1 MLWLALIGCPPAPQ
15 RDVLPG
21 LCDTASLAVRADGFI
36 LSGADCGRLDLE
48 ATVVGDGDLTLSLDL
63 VAGTVVP
70 TIHSEAGG
78 TFRAL
83 VFRGDVDLPGDG
95 PVRVW
100 RQGYQSWA
108 WSGVVEASM
117 PELDIDGL
125 PLADGDGDAMS
136 LAQETPYTS
145 WWAGLV
151 GRPGGMS
158 ALLGVLGSTHTKF
171 YTAFSEDRA
180 WAVYGGRGEAIEI
193 PAGGTLALDPLIAV
207 TGADPGLL
215 YATWADAVAAR
226 NPPRPLP
233 DVPPTGWATWSTYY
247 SGVSEQDVR
256 DNLPL
261 AMDLGLDV
269 FQLDDGWQVR
279 WGDWT
284 ADTDFPSGMGPLA
297 ADITAAGLRPG
308 LWMAPFY
315 VSRDSATYAAHDDW
329 WVRDLDGDEIRF
341 TNVGSGDYAI
351 LDVTQPD
358 AAAFL
363 RDAIAGRVA
372 EGYTYLKLD
381 FLYAGAQE
389 GLRAEPITGMEAYHR
404 GLEILRD
411 AAGEDTYILACG
423 APLLP
428 SVGFA
433 EGFRTGAD
441 IAFELS
447 PDADPAFVRWQA
459 RQTAA
464 RSFTNGRW
472 WWSDADQ
479 ILVRGLTDPTGA
491 VAANAAS
498 GGTWQLGDALAE
510 VDAEVLFAPGAV
522 ATRGSSARPVDPLS
536 YPSGFDASPLA
547 EKISPNDQV
556 PPVWLLDHHVVLLN
570 LGDAPITVDAP
581 PGQELFSGGYSA
593 GPQTRTLAPGAGEI
607 WALAGGSP

>member
-1 MLWLALIGCPPAPQ
+1 MTLLLALLACPPAPE
-15 RDVLPG
+15 REALPG
-21 LCDTASLAVRADGFI
+21 VCESASLAVRSDGFI
-36 LSGADCGRLDLE
+36 LSGVDCARLELTAD
-48 ATVVGDGDLTLSLDL
+48 VVGEGDLTVTLDL
-63 VAGTVVP
+63 SDGTVVP
-70 TIHSEAGG
+70 TVRSEAGA

-83 VFRGDVDLPGDG
+83 VLRGDLELPGDG

-108 WSGVVEASM
+108 WSGVVEVSEPVLDVDRL
-117 PELDIDGL
+117 PEAG
-125 PLADGDGDAMS
+125 GDGDAMS
-136 LAQETPYTS
+136 LVQETPYTS

-151 GRPGGMS
+151 GRPRGMS

-171 YTAFSEDRA
+171 YTAFSEDEV
-180 WAVYGGRGEAIEI
+180 WAVYGGRGEVIEL
-193 PAGGTLALDPLIAV
+193 PPGGALELDPLFAV

-215 YATWADAVAAR
+215 YARWADAVAER

-233 DVPPTGWATWSTYY
+233 AVPPTGWATWSTYY

-261 AMDLGLDV
+261 AVDLGLEV

-284 ADTDFPSGMGPLA
+284 ADADFPSGMGPLA
-297 ADITAAGLRPG
+297 DDISAAGLRPG

-315 VSRDSATYAAHDDW
+315 VSRDSDTYAAHADW
-329 WVRDLDGDEIRF
+329 WVRKPDGDEIRF
-341 TNVGSGDYAI
+341 TNVSSGDYAI
-351 LDVTQPD
+351 LDVTHPD

-363 RDAIAGRVA
+363 HDQIAGRVA

-389 GLRAEPITGMEAYHR
+389 GLRAEPVTGMEAYHA
-404 GLEILRD
+404 GLQLLRD

-441 IAFELS
+441 IAFEVS

-479 ILVRGLTDPTGA
+479 ILVRGLADPTGA

-498 GGTWQLGDALAE
+498 GGTWQLGDALAD
-510 VDAEVLFAPGAV
+510 VDPDALLAPAAV
-522 ATRGSSARPVDPLS
+522 ATRGSASRPVDPLS
-536 YPSGFDASPLA
+536 YPSGFDPGPLG
-547 EKISPNDQV
+547 EKITPDDQV

-581 PGQELFSGGYSA
+581 PGTEVVTGEVST
-593 GPQTRTLAPGAGEI
+593 GPHTRTLQPGAGEI
-607 WALAGGSP
+607 WAVR